1 MRYTYIFTIHKYYH
15 KLQLDS
21 SPIYA
26 YPYNIM
32 KQKATRSDNKIA
44 LVAGALQ
51 LPFFTRDALRRA
63 GWDVFVI
70 GLKNFVDPKLN
81 PDMVIRLGGAGR
93 AVREM
98 RRRGIHKMTFVGAI
112 GHPNLYDIRPDLWS
126 LTALLS
132 IMKHQRGYDSMAT
145 TLNKILEKRGFE
157 VIAAQD
163 IAPELTFD
171 KAGVKTK
178 TKPTKS
184 DKSDIERAVD
194 VSHTIGVADIGAS
207 VVVDKQV
214 IAVEAA
220 EGTAKMLERV
230 VDMRK
235 SKRRASGVFAKMT
248 KPGQDLRIDIPAIGV
263 DTVRAVAN
271 AHLRGIVVNTKTCFV
286 VDKENVI
293 KLANKLGI
301 FIVAVD

>member
-1 MRYTYIFTIHKYYH
+1 
-15 KLQLDS
+15 
-21 SPIYA
+21 
-26 YPYNIM
+26 M
-32 KQKATRSDNKIA
+32 KRKSTHGDKKIA
-44 LVAGALQ
+44 LIAGALD

-63 GWDVFVI
+63 GWDVYVI
-70 GLKNFVDPKLN
+70 GLKNFVNPKLN
-81 PDMVIRLGGAGR
+81 PDLVVRIGNAGR

-98 RRRGIHKMTFVGAI
+98 RRRGITKMTFVGAI

-126 LTALLS
+126 LTALIS

-145 TLNKILEKRGFE
+145 TLNKVLEKRGLT
-157 VIAAQD
+157 VVAAQD
-163 IAPELTFD
+163 LAPELTFEKSGVQT
-171 KAGVKTK
+171 KA
-178 TKPTKS
+178 KPSKS
-184 DKSDIERAVD
+184 DMADIERAID
-194 VSHTIGVADIGAS
+194 VSHTIGAADIGAS

-235 SKRRASGVFAKMT
+235 NKRRTSGVFAKMT

-263 DTVRAVAN
+263 DTVRAVAA

-286 VDKENVI
+286 IDKINVI
-293 KLANKLGI
+293 KEANKLKV
-301 FIVAVD
+301 FIVAID

>member
-1 MRYTYIFTIHKYYH
+1 
-15 KLQLDS
+15 
-21 SPIYA
+21 
-26 YPYNIM
+26 M
-32 KQKATRSDNKIA
+32 KQNKKTNDKKIA

-70 GLKNFVDPKLN
+70 GIKNFVDMKLE
-81 PDMVIRLGGAGR
+81 PDMVVRLGGAGR
-93 AVREM
+93 AVRAM
-98 RRRGIHKMTFVGAI
+98 RRRGINKMTFVGAI

-126 LTALLS
+126 LGALLS

-145 TLNKILEKRGFE
+145 ALNKVLEKRGFT
-157 VIAAQD
+157 VLAAQD
-163 IAPELTFD
+163 LAPELTFET
-171 KAGVKTK
+171 AGIQTK

-184 DKSDIERAVD
+184 DMADLERAVD
-194 VSHTIGVADIGAS
+194 VSHTIGAADIGAS

-230 VDMRK
+230 VKMRQTK
-235 SKRRASGVFAKMT
+235 KRASGVFAKMT

-263 DTVRAVAN
+263 DTVRAVAA
-271 AHLRGIVVNTKTCFV
+271 AHLRGIIVNTKTCFV
-286 VDKENVI
+286 VDREKVI
-293 KLANKLGI
+293 ATANKLKI
-301 FIVAVD
+301 FIVAVDE

>member
-1 MRYTYIFTIHKYYH
+1 
-15 KLQLDS
+15 
-21 SPIYA
+21 
-26 YPYNIM
+26 M
-32 KQKATRSDNKIA
+32 KKDLNGDDKKIA

-63 GWDVFVI
+63 GWDVFVV

-81 PDMVIRLGGAGR
+81 PDMTIRLGGAGR
-93 AVREM
+93 AVREFH
-98 RRRGIHKMTFVGAI
+98 RRGIHKLVFVGAI

-126 LTALLS
+126 LSALIS
-132 IMKHQRGYDSMAT
+132 IMKHQRGYDSMAV
-145 TLNKILEKRGFE
+145 TLNKVLEKRGFT

-163 IAPELTFD
+163 LAPELTFE
-171 KAGVKTK
+171 KAGIQTK
-178 TKPTKS
+178 TKPAKS
-184 DKSDIERAVD
+184 DMADIERAID
-194 VSHTIGVADIGAS
+194 VSHTIGAADIGAS

-230 VDMRK
+230 VTMRK
-235 SKRRASGVFAKMT
+235 TKRRNSGIFAKMT

-263 DTVRAVAN
+263 DTVRAIAA

-286 VDKENVI
+286 VDRENVI
-293 KLANKLGI
+293 REANKLKI
-301 FIVAVD
+301 FIVAIDE